1 MQNIDPIR
9 QTHKRNVLTPDI
21 AAFSYFSRRAKT
33 NVGGY
38 LRLPACARIYVYI
51 HNGSS
56 VTYACNPS
64 NYPGH
69 PYLVQL
75 VGLLLD

>member
-9 QTHKRNVLTPDI
+9 QTHKRNVLTPDRPI
-21 AAFSYFSRRAKT
+21 AAYIVNFSYFSRRAKT

-64 NYPGH
+64 IDIINID
-69 PYLVQL
+69 QT
-75 VGLLLD
+75 